1 MYGAFLNYS
10 FPILIIVA
18 LVNFIWAWI
27 PTAVKPPEGSQEK
40 RVLGAVIPEWR
51 SLDGGS
57 EGVRRSVAAEIKPQ
71 IKAALPST

>member
-1 MYGAFLNYS
+1 MYGAFLSYS

-27 PTAVKPPEGSQEK
+27 PTAVKPPEGGE
-40 RVLGAVIPEWR
+40 VDPEWKY
-51 SLDGGS
+51 LDAGP

-71 IKAALPST
+71 TPIFH